1 MASNIARV
9 DAVRSLGFASISGS
23 YATVGTALSHPAK
36 ILRFVNYT
44 NGDMYF
50 SFDGTTD
57 NLFLPS
63 NSFVLFD
70 FTANSDS
77 DGDFRISNRT
87 QLYVRQSSAPTS
99 GAVYIEMIYGQG
111 E

>member
-23 YATVGTALSHPAK
+23 YTPVGSALSHPAK
-36 ILRFVNYT
+36 IMRFVNYT
-44 NGDMYF
+44 NGDIF
-50 SFDGTTD
+50 ISFDGTTD

-87 QLYVRQSSAPTS
+87 QIYVKQSTAPTS
-99 GAVYIEMIYGQG
+99 GSVYVEMIYGQG